1 MTQQD
6 TESDVATCRGCGCTE
21 DAACEG
27 GCTWVP
33 DPLMMGDL
41 CSTCLPDDLMSVLL
55 ELFQERARQDE
66 RWGEQNHA
74 DGTGRPGDEIVRD
87 VAQRTCRQA
96 DAAGRVTWR
105 DILLE
110 EVAEAFAETD
120 PAKLRKELG
129 QAAAVCIAWMQGL
142 DRRAGVT

>member
-1 MTQQD
+1 MTTQQD
-6 TESDVATCRGCGCTE
+6 TGDDVATCRGCGCTE
-21 DAACEG
+21 DAGCAG

-66 RWGEQNHA
+66 LWGNQNHP
-74 DGTGRPGDEIVRD
+74 DGTGQPGDEHVRD
-87 VAQRTCRQA
+87 VAQQMCRHA

-105 DILLE
+105 HILME
-110 EVAEAFAETD
+110 EIAEAFAETD
-120 PAKLRKELG
+120 PRRIRTELG
-129 QAAAVCIAWMQGL
+129 QAAAVCIAWIQAL
-142 DRRAGVT
+142 DRRAG